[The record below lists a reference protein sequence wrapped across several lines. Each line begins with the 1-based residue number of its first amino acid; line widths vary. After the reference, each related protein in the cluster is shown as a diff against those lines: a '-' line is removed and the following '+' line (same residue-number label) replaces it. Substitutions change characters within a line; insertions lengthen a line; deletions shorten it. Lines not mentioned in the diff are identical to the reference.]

1 MQIISAVQRLPRR
14 FSLNLSYLCF
24 PRRLRG
30 SLGSDD
36 LVLGQRL
43 PGQQRELLQQPE
55 RGALGAPRLAVQ
67 KPPSRG
73 SGLRA
78 GRHHRCS
85 IAITTVEKV
94 SIIRSH
100 KVSERMRQRNVICGT
115 INPKVMNSTK
125 NFKHESQNYTG
136 AVNLV
141 DV

>member
-24 PRRLRG
+24 PPRLRG

-36 LVLGQRL
+36 LVLRQRL

-85 IAITTVEKV
+85 IAIRTVEKV

-100 KVSERMRQRNVICGT
+100 KVSERMRQRNVICGA
-115 INPKVMNSTK
+115 INPEVMNSLKTLSMNHK
-125 NFKHESQNYTG
+125 TIPG
-136 AVNLV
+136 L
-141 DV
+141 